1 MAHRNIK
8 AIIDIFRLTSI
19 TAAKDANAR
28 ECGRNTN
35 PPSSATPQM
44 LNEQNFQSATAINVT
59 DSGLSRSRNQRT
71 NRLLRRR
78 PIPTSTAESMKYDGI
93 NKAAD
98 ATSEPSTPFSL
109 YPKNVAA
116 LRLTGPGVICVSA
129 MRFEKSSTLVKHKW
143 SRPPSRQ
150 YASLY
155 NSSFYIML

>member
-44 LNEQNFQSATAINVT
+44 LNEQNLQSATAINVT
-59 DSGLSRSRNQRT
+59 DIGLSRSRNQRT

-98 ATSEPSTPFSL
+98 ATTEPSTPFSL

-116 LRLTGPGVICVSA
+116 LRLTGPGVIYVSA
-129 MRFEKSSTLVKHKW
+129 MRFEKSSG
-143 SRPPSRQ
+143 SICSNA
-150 YASLY
+150 ASGPTKAWK
-155 NSSFYIML
+155 